1 MLNLLWSVG
10 AFLVAI
16 GVLVSVHEYG
26 HFWAARRAGVK
37 VLRFSVGFGKPLWRR
52 VDRHGTEFVIA
63 ALPLGGYVK
72 MLDET
77 EGSVPAEQLHRA
89 FNRKPVLARMAV
101 VAAGPIANLLLAW
114 LMYWAMFMVGI
125 YGQRPVVG
133 EVLPDTPA
141 ARAGFTAGDVLGAI
155 DGRSVSTWED
165 AVLAL
170 MPAAIDGRQVAV
182 RVRPADANSANSI
195 RRLDLSAL
203 DYRAEDPGVMRHV
216 GLVWQ
221 GPRLD
226 PRVGEVLPGGVAAK
240 AGLQTGDLLL
250 TANGKRLT
258 GWDEWVQI
266 VRAHPQKPIALRL
279 RRGDRELELSLTPE
293 AVDDEGGAR
302 IGRVGVAPQPARAQ
316 FDDYYLR
323 QHYGPLRS
331 AGEALGKLRDMTV
344 LTGEVIGRMLTG
356 SASSR
361 NISGPL
367 SIAEFAGMSARLGVA
382 QFLGFLGL
390 ISLSLGLLN
399 LLPVPVLD
407 GGHLLYYAAELV
419 RGRPLPERIRAAG
432 QQVGLV
438 ALLALTVLAF
448 YNDITR
454 LLFRS

>member
-1 MLNLLWSVG
+1 M
-10 AFLVAI
+10 
-16 GVLVSVHEYG
+16 
-26 HFWAARRAGVK
+26 
-37 VLRFSVGFGKPLWRR
+37 
-52 VDRHGTEFVIA
+52 
-63 ALPLGGYVK
+63 
-72 MLDET
+72 
-77 EGSVPAEQLHRA
+77 
-89 FNRKPVLARMAV
+89 
-101 VAAGPIANLLLAW
+101 
-114 LMYWAMFMVGI
+114 
-125 YGQRPVVG
+125 
-133 EVLPDTPA
+133 
-141 ARAGFTAGDVLGAI
+141 
-155 DGRSVSTWED
+155 
-165 AVLAL
+165 
-170 MPAAIDGRQVAV
+170 
-182 RVRPADANSANSI
+182 
-195 RRLDLSAL
+195 
-203 DYRAEDPGVMRHV
+203 
-216 GLVWQ
+216 
-221 GPRLD
+221 
-226 PRVGEVLPGGVAAK
+226 
-240 AGLQTGDLLL
+240 
-250 TANGKRLT
+250 
-258 GWDEWVQI
+258 
-266 VRAHPQKPIALRL
+266 
-279 RRGDRELELSLTPE
+279 
-293 AVDDEGGAR
+293 
-302 IGRVGVAPQPARAQ
+302 APQPARAQ

>member
-77 EGSVPAEQLHRA
+77 EGPVPAEQLHQA

-141 ARAGFTAGDVLGAI
+141 ARAGFTAGDALGAI
-155 DGRSVSTWED
+155 DGRSVTTWED

-182 RVRPADANSANSI
+182 RVRSADANSADSI
-195 RRLDLSAL
+195 RQLDLSAL
-203 DYRAEDPGVMRHV
+203 DYRAEDPGRDASR
-216 GLVWQ
+216 G
-221 GPRLD
+221 
-226 PRVGEVLPGGVAAK
+226 
-240 AGLQTGDLLL
+240 AGL
-250 TANGKRLT
+250 A
-258 GWDEWVQI
+258 
-266 VRAHPQKPIALRL
+266 
-279 RRGDRELELSLTPE
+279 
-293 AVDDEGGAR
+293 GA
-302 IGRVGVAPQPARAQ
+302 AP
-316 FDDYYLR
+316 
-323 QHYGPLRS
+323 
-331 AGEALGKLRDMTV
+331 
-344 LTGEVIGRMLTG
+344 
-356 SASSR
+356 
-361 NISGPL
+361 
-367 SIAEFAGMSARLGVA
+367 
-382 QFLGFLGL
+382 
-390 ISLSLGLLN
+390 
-399 LLPVPVLD
+399 
-407 GGHLLYYAAELV
+407 
-419 RGRPLPERIRAAG
+419 
-432 QQVGLV
+432 
-438 ALLALTVLAF
+438 
-448 YNDITR
+448 
-454 LLFRS
+454 